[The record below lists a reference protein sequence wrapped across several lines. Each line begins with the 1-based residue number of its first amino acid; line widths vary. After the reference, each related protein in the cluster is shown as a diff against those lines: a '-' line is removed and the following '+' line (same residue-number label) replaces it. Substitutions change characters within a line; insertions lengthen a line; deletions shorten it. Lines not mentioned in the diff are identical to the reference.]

1 MRYSVPYGKHHLI
14 FKIPKD
20 FEVNNVNS
28 KLCKPITNIISK
40 TKESILSPI
49 NSLPLLELVKG
60 KKSACILVTDITREC
75 PDKELLPPI
84 LETLETE
91 LKKEDILILIASG
104 MHRKMTVDEKISK
117 YGKKIVENY
126 MIIDHDSRDEKK
138 LVNLGTT
145 KHGTKIHVSRLAFES
160 ELLISLGV
168 VEPHQFAGYSGGFKT
183 MAIGAAGDATISQT
197 HSLNMLT
204 NPKTGLTK
212 LEGNPVYEDIIEI
225 GKKTGLKFVVNV
237 VIGKEQQ
244 ILEIKSGEPQETQ
257 NVLIKFSQEIN
268 EIPVNKSYDV
278 AICGVGFP
286 KDTNLYQVSRA
297 ASYLFFASIKVIKE
311 GGYIIIPARCEEG
324 AGQGVGEQRFFSML
338 KNKSLKGIINSTSEF
353 KAGEQRAF
361 FMANVLSHYKVIIVD
376 SLVPEIISDAKM
388 IPAKNMAEAFE
399 MVKNDLGSN
408 LDLILIPKSLSTLP
422 ILAKSF

>member
-1 MRYSVPYGKHHLI
+1 MRYSVPYGKYHLI
-14 FKIPKD
+14 FNIPKD
-20 FEVNNVNS
+20 FEVSTVNS
-28 KLCKPITNIISK
+28 KLCKPVTNVSLK
-40 TKESILSPI
+40 TKESILHPI
-49 NSLPLLELVKG
+49 NSLPLSELVKG

-75 PDKELLPPI
+75 PDEELLPPI

-91 LKKEDILILIASG
+91 LNKEDISILIASG
-104 MHRKMTVDEKISK
+104 MHRNMTVEEKVSK

-126 MIIDHDSRDEKK
+126 MIIDHDSRDDKK

-145 KHGTKIHVSRLAFES
+145 KNGAKIHVSKLAFES

-183 MAIGAAGDATISQT
+183 MAIGAAGDVTISYT

-204 NPKTGLTK
+204 HQKTGLTR

-225 GKKTGLKFVVNV
+225 GKKAGLDFVVNV
-237 VIGKEQQ
+237 VIGKEHQ

-278 AICGVGFP
+278 AVCGVGFP

-297 ASYLFFASIKVIKE
+297 ASYLFYASIKVIKE

-324 AGQGVGEQRFFSML
+324 AGQGVGEQRFFFHVE
-338 KNKSLKGIINSTSEF
+338 K
-353 KAGEQRAF
+353 
-361 FMANVLSHYKVIIVD
+361 
-376 SLVPEIISDAKM
+376 
-388 IPAKNMAEAFE
+388 
-399 MVKNDLGSN
+399 
-408 LDLILIPKSLSTLP
+408 
-422 ILAKSF
+422 

>member
-1 MRYSVPYGKHHLI
+1 
-14 FKIPKD
+14 
-20 FEVNNVNS
+20 
-28 KLCKPITNIISK
+28 
-40 TKESILSPI
+40 
-49 NSLPLLELVKG
+49 
-60 KKSACILVTDITREC
+60 
-75 PDKELLPPI
+75 
-84 LETLETE
+84 
-91 LKKEDILILIASG
+91 
-104 MHRKMTVDEKISK
+104 MTVDEKVSK

-183 MAIGAAGDATISQT
+183 MAIGAAGDTTISQT

-204 NPKTGLTK
+204 NPKTGLTR

-237 VIGKEQQ
+237 VAGKEQQ

-268 EIPVNKSYDV
+268 EIPINKSYDV

-376 SLVPEIISDAKM
+376 SLVPEIIREAKM
-388 IPAKNMAEAFE
+388 IPAKNMDEAFE

-422 ILAKSF
+422 IIRK

>member
-1 MRYSVPYGKHHLI
+1 
-14 FKIPKD
+14 
-20 FEVNNVNS
+20 
-28 KLCKPITNIISK
+28 
-40 TKESILSPI
+40 
-49 NSLPLLELVKG
+49 
-60 KKSACILVTDITREC
+60 
-75 PDKELLPPI
+75 
-84 LETLETE
+84 
-91 LKKEDILILIASG
+91 
-104 MHRKMTVDEKISK
+104 MTVEEKVSK

-145 KHGTKIHVSRLAFES
+145 KNGAKIHVSKLAFES

-183 MAIGAAGDATISQT
+183 MAIGAAGDVTISYT

-204 NPKTGLTK
+204 HQKTGLTR

-225 GKKTGLKFVVNV
+225 GKKAGLDFVVNV
-237 VIGKEQQ
+237 VIGKEHQ

-278 AICGVGFP
+278 AVCGVGFP

-297 ASYLFFASIKVIKE
+297 ASYLCYASIKVIKE

-338 KNKSLKGIINSTSEF
+338 KNKTLNGIINSTSEF

-376 SLVPEIISDAKM
+376 SLVPEIIRDAKM
-388 IPAKNMAEAFE
+388 IPAKNMEEAFRI
-399 MVKNDLGSN
+399 VKNDLGSN
-408 LDLILIPKSLSTLP
+408 LDLILIPKSFSTLP
-422 ILAKSF
+422 IIQK

>member
-1 MRYSVPYGKHHLI
+1 
-14 FKIPKD
+14 
-20 FEVNNVNS
+20 
-28 KLCKPITNIISK
+28 
-40 TKESILSPI
+40 
-49 NSLPLLELVKG
+49 
-60 KKSACILVTDITREC
+60 
-75 PDKELLPPI
+75 
-84 LETLETE
+84 
-91 LKKEDILILIASG
+91 
-104 MHRKMTVDEKISK
+104 MTVEEKVSK

-145 KHGTKIHVSRLAFES
+145 KNGAKIHVSKLAFES

-183 MAIGAAGDATISQT
+183 MAIGAAGDVTISYT

-204 NPKTGLTK
+204 HQKTGLTR

-225 GKKTGLKFVVNV
+225 GKKAGLDFVVNV
-237 VIGKEQQ
+237 VIGKEHQ

-257 NVLIKFSQEIN
+257 NVLIKFSREIN
-268 EIPVNKSYDV
+268 EIPINKSYDV
-278 AICGVGFP
+278 AVCGVGFP

-297 ASYLFFASIKVIKE
+297 ASYLFYASIKVIKE

-338 KNKSLKGIINSTSEF
+338 KNKTLNGIINSTSEF

-376 SLVPEIISDAKM
+376 SLVPEIIRDAKM
-388 IPAKNMAEAFE
+388 IPAKNMEEAFRI
-399 MVKNDLGSN
+399 VKNDLGSN
-408 LDLILIPKSLSTLP
+408 LDLILIPKSFSTLP
-422 ILAKSF
+422 IIQK